1 MSRSSTRRVPIPAPV
16 LDAQRR
22 RFRIPSAD
30 LIWRDGQLTGLPSG
44 WRALLSAEWA
54 KRLPADEWQSCE
66 RANTWL
72 RETVARLRGAQR
84 AGVEPGDSDGEICR
98 KALREARLM
107 REWLDAI
114 AARVRR
120 AAAGVNPH
128 RARRLAATARAQAA
142 GWVERLVVRAQAFAA
157 RADLAAR
164 GLLDMWPAG
173 RGLSRAGVLRRLV
186 DDRWWRRTLRK
197 AHAFMVEA
205 ESIRLG
211 LVRKG
216 AGCYVSEDSMRRRA
230 GQRAR
235 NALALQAVAAV
246 NTEGQAFALADVAA
260 KGTAN
265 GAVRRAE
272 LMTRIAGFEVI
283 ADECGHPAQFVT
295 VTCPSRM
302 HKFLRGEGPPREN
315 KPDPERGRVGYD
327 GTLPDAAQRYL
338 ARQWARLRAAAA
350 YRKIGL
356 YGFRIAEPHHDGCPH
371 WHLLIWH
378 PNRTADGRPV
388 EPILRELLDRYFRL
402 ADSPNEPGARR
413 YRVKVE
419 AVDRS
424 KGSAVSYVAKYVAKN
439 IEMPALESSARV
451 EAWASTWRVR
461 QFQQFGGPPVGVW
474 RELRRVHPFLP
485 TMDAV
490 DSAFE
495 GLAACNRAALSMLA
509 DPATSE
515 VDEAH
520 RIKHGWA
527 DYVRV
532 QGGPTARRR
541 AHVLRLWREQTGEA
555 NRYGEL
561 SAPVP
566 MGVLAFGVELA
577 RVGAVKFP
585 RPRLDRLESERTTW
599 AIVPRRGVDTVIAVH
614 EAMAADAQA
623 AQAMREA
630 AKRAAVAQWWDEH
643 GANLQAQGE
652 ALSPWT
658 RVNNCTDGEGGG
670 LVAVEVTHRKRG
682 ERFRFQRRPAS
693 AGQDQQNGG
702 VHHTMKAHH
711 EHPPDTAGGPA
722 W

>member
-1 MSRSSTRRVPIPAPV
+1 MSRSSARRLALPAPV

-22 RFRIPSAD
+22 RFRIPSVD
-30 LIWRDGQLTGLPSG
+30 VLWRERQLEGLPVG
-44 WRALLSAEWA
+44 WRSMLGAEWA
-54 KRLPADEWQSCE
+54 KRLPVNAWESCE

-72 RETVARLRGAQR
+72 RETVARLRTAQK

-98 KALREARLM
+98 KALREQRLM

-114 AARVRR
+114 ATRVRR

-128 RARRLAATARAQAA
+128 RARRACATERAA
-142 GWVERLVVRAQAFAA
+142 GQGAAWVERLVIRVQTFAA
-157 RADLAAR
+157 RADMAAR
-164 GLLDMWPAG
+164 GLLAMWPAG

-186 DDRWWRRTLRK
+186 CDRWWRRTLRK

-216 AGCYVSEDSMRRRA
+216 AGCYVSDDSMRRRA

-235 NALALQAVAAV
+235 NAAALQSVAAV
-246 NTEGQAFALADVAA
+246 NAEGQAFTLADVAA

-283 ADECGHPAQFVT
+283 ADECGHPAEFVT

-302 HKFLRGEGPPREN
+302 HKWRRG
-315 KPDPERGRVGYD
+315 DDSPEPNPAYD

-338 ARQWARLRAAAA
+338 AGQWAKLRAAAA
-350 YRKIGL
+350 RVGLGL

-371 WHLLIWH
+371 WHLLLWH
-378 PNRTADGRPV
+378 PARTADGRQVAP
-388 EPILRELLDRYFRL
+388 LLLELLRRYFL
-402 ADSPNEPGARR
+402 EADSPDEPGAKR

-419 AVDRS
+419 PVDRA
-424 KGSAVSYVAKYVAKN
+424 KGSAVAYVAKYVAKN
-439 IEMPALESSARV
+439 IDGYAVGVDLYGQPALESSQRV

-461 QFQQFGGPPVGVW
+461 QFQQVGGPPVGVW

-485 TMDAV
+485 PMDAV
-490 DSAFE
+490 DAAFE
-495 GLAACNRAALSMLA
+495 GLAACNRAALSMLQ

-532 QGGPTARRR
+532 QGGPTAKRR
-541 AHVLRLWREQTGEA
+541 AHALRLWREPTGEA
-555 NRYGEL
+555 TRYGEAA
-561 SAPVP
+561 APVP
-566 MGVLAFGVELA
+566 LGVLAFGVELA
-577 RVGAVKFP
+577 RVGAVQFP
-585 RPRLDRLESERTTW
+585 RPRLDRLEAERTTW
-599 AIVPRRGVDTVIAVH
+599 DIVPRRGVDVAIAVH
-614 EAMAADAQA
+614 AAMAADAEAARAMRHEAQRAQA
-623 AQAMREA
+623 AQ
-630 AKRAAVAQWWDEH
+630 WWEDH
-643 GANLQAQGE
+643 GSNLQAQGE
-652 ALSPWT
+652 ALGPWT

-670 LVAVEVTHRKRG
+670 LVAVEFTHRKRG
-682 ERFRFQRRPAS
+682 ERFRWTQKP
-693 AGQDQQNGG
+693 NGG
-702 VHHTMKAHH
+702 VHTMRQPD
-711 EHPPDTAGGPA
+711 EPDPPDPA
-722 W
+722 ERPY